1 MIQSIFHTSEKG
13 NVYLYDNQRRFSMLA
28 HPKLKNIHESLVDD
42 SYYSKKYLKN
52 SVSFQSINLII

>member
-42 SYYSKKYLKN
+42 SYYSKKYLYLK
-52 SVSFQSINLII
+52 